1 MIIQLNPTMP
11 MLTPKGPALAHF
23 LIDYGE
29 EHHLM
34 WVCVLE
40 NTGEIWT
47 YANNMVRAQS
57 NPTFNRFK
65 VMGVLHNATKPD
77 APADGDLDRQC

>member
-1 MIIQLNPTMP
+1 
-11 MLTPKGPALAHF
+11 
-23 LIDYGE
+23 
-29 EHHLM
+29 M

-57 NPTFNRFK
+57 NPTFNRLK
-65 VMGVLHNATKPD
+65 VMGVLNNATKPD